1 MSHGEFLRKTAD
13 PDGEAP
19 ALVKQVKRDF
29 YGADLDEQEKVML
42 EFVTKMTVDSKSTT
56 EADIQ
61 RMREAG
67 FDDVQILE
75 VVQLAGWFN
84 CITRIADALGIE
96 VEDWRADW
104 MKQILAVKPEPKQ
117 RADVNLKTNHRV

>member
-1 MSHGEFLRKTAD
+1 
-13 PDGEAP
+13 
-19 ALVKQVKRDF
+19 
-29 YGADLDEQEKVML
+29 LDEQEKVML

-56 EADIQ
+56 EADVQ
-61 RMREAG
+61 RMRRAG

-104 MKQILAVKPEPKQ
+104 KRQILAVEPEPKQ
-117 RADVNLKTNHRV
+117 RAQT

>member
-1 MSHGEFLRKTAD
+1 VSHGEFLRKTANPDSED
-13 PDGEAP
+13 PE
-19 ALVKQVKRDF
+19 LVKQVKRDF
-29 YGADLDEQEKVML
+29 WSAKLDEQEKVML
-42 EFVTKMTVDSKSTT
+42 EFVTKMTVDSKTIT
-56 EADIQ
+56 EADAE
-61 RMREAG
+61 RMRRAG

-104 MKQILAVKPEPKQ
+104 EKQIVGGG
-117 RADVNLKTNHRV
+117 R

>member
-1 MSHGEFLRKTAD
+1 
-13 PDGEAP
+13 
-19 ALVKQVKRDF
+19 
-29 YGADLDEQEKVML
+29 ML
-42 EFVTKMTVDSKSTT
+42 EFVTQMTVDSKSTT
-56 EADIQ
+56 EADVQ
-61 RMREAG
+61 RMRGAG

-104 MKQILAVKPEPKQ
+104 KKQILAVKPEPKQ
-117 RADVNLKTNHRV
+117 RTKPDI

>member
-1 MSHGEFLRKTAD
+1 
-13 PDGEAP
+13 
-19 ALVKQVKRDF
+19 
-29 YGADLDEQEKVML
+29 LDEQEKVML
-42 EFVTKMTVDSKSTT
+42 AFVTKMTLDSKSIT
-56 EADIQ
+56 EPDLQ
-61 RMREAG
+61 RLRGAG

-104 MKQILAVKPEPKQ
+104 KQQILAVKPEPMAK
-117 RADVNLKTNHRV
+117 RLSTDRRVRNRE

>member
-1 MSHGEFLRKTAD
+1 M
-13 PDGEAP
+13 
-19 ALVKQVKRDF
+19 KRDF
-29 YGADLDEQEKVML
+29 YAADLDEQEKVML
-42 EFVTKMTVDSKSTT
+42 EFVTKMTGDSKSTT
-56 EADIQ
+56 EADVQ
-61 RMREAG
+61 QLRRAG

-104 MKQILAVKPEPKQ
+104 KKQILGVKPEAKQ
-117 RADVNLKTNHRV
+117 KAKANV